1 MAPDTS
7 SWSVVGWVRARAK
20 KGPPDDNETS
30 LGFPERKE
38 EEEEQKKKT
47 GRRKPFFALFMKTG
61 VGRLLGFDPILEKEK
76 KELPSINS

>member
-1 MAPDTS
+1 M
-7 SWSVVGWVRARAK
+7 VGWVRARAK